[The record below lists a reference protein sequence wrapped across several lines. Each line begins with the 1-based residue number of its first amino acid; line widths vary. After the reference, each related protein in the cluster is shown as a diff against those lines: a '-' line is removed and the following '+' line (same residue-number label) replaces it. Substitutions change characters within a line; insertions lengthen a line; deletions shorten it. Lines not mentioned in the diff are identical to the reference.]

1 MDRFI
6 DTNNVSESFDGDTCN
21 GYSPD
26 IPTYLRSFGT
36 RDTFIGARFHG
47 IILDPSYFH
56 IWSRATCT

>member
-26 IPTYLRSFGT
+26 IPTYLRSFGN

-47 IILDPSYFH
+47 II
-56 IWSRATCT
+56 